1 MSVVDRLK
9 RPTSDQEE
17 YLYLS
22 SQNLGEDLDYIKTN
36 RIENL
41 MLIPNSDGFHLDN
54 IDFLQEIH
62 FVKRLQMGSCSQ
74 VKHYEGLTSLE
85 NLELLSFSS
94 NEKTPVDLSLLQN
107 LSHLF
112 FFLLKANKRLRPT
125 LEFNF
130 NRGRQWNR

>member
-22 SQNLGEDLDYIKTN
+22 SQSLGEDLDYIKTN

-54 IDFLQEIH
+54 IDFLQEIP

-74 VKHYEGLTSLE
+74 VKHYEGLASLE

-94 NEKTPVDLSLLQN
+94 NEKLLSTYPNCKVYLIWI
-107 LSHLF
+107 F
-112 FFLLKANKRLRPT
+112 PT
-125 LEFNF
+125 Q
-130 NRGRQWNR
+130 GK

>member
-17 YLYLS
+17 YLYLN
-22 SQNLGEDLDYIKTN
+22 SQSLGEDLDYIKTN

-54 IDFLQEIH
+54 IDFLQEIP
-62 FVKRLQMGSCSQ
+62 FVKRLQRKNSCRLIPVAKSI
-74 VKHYEGLTSLE
+74 
-85 NLELLSFSS
+85 SFG
-94 NEKTPVDLSLLQN
+94 
-107 LSHLF
+107 

-130 NRGRQWNR
+130 NRGRQWDR